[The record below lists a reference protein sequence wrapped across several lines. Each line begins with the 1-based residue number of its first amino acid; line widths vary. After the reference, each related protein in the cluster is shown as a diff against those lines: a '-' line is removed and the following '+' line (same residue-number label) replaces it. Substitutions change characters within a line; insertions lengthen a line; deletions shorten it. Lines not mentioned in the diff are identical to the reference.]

1 MKHSSLI
8 LVAWFFLTIL
18 SFQVYSQ
25 CPSNEADLADGGT
38 FSGNCTVNVGGSITV
53 TGNIIWTS
61 GRLTI
66 NDTGGGG
73 DGDLFINSGGS
84 ITVQNGAVLDMDDGD
99 ITVNS
104 GASLTINSGGS
115 VEILD
120 VDRELYID
128 GGTVNVDGTLGITVD
143 LEISNGGTLN
153 ANSGSNVTVGDDL
166 LLSGS
171 SAINISGGTVDVA
184 DMVEADNSS
193 IDVSGGT
200 FDTGGGTADWIWVYN
215 GGSLTQS
222 GGTIS
227 TAGDM
232 YVEDATLSMTG
243 GSYTGDDYYVYG
255 TSTVD
260 LDGGTVNTDNLYS
273 YGDATLTVDGA
284 DLNAGILSAQGN
296 GTLNLTSGTITS
308 NDYMYAEDNAV
319 ININTTV
326 TNTAGATDQSID
338 IYIYSSSTINIG
350 AGADVSGYNDITFEG
365 GDNGTAT
372 LNVTGGSLSVED
384 DLNLDNTSNDQVN
397 ISGGTVTIPNDIDI
411 LDTNATITVTGG
423 SLNAG
428 VIDDTS
434 NGGSTV
440 SDNITVTGGGTVSE
454 GGVVVLPVELISFSG
469 SLQNGQIL
477 LIWKT
482 AAELNNERFDIQKS
496 IDGVT
501 FLTIGTVKGN
511 GTTSEQNHYQFAD
524 KSLSEGTFFY
534 RLIQYDFDGESETL
548 PTISIVNELIST
560 SSSISI
566 YPNPV
571 INEKITIQLS
581 GKIILNDWEVN
592 IFNMKGQLML
602 SQKGSAGS
610 PEMTLDQI
618 KNKLGEGYY
627 LLQVQGKEAG
637 FSKKILIR

>member
-454 GGVVVLPVELISFSG
+454 GGVVVLPVELISFAG
-469 SLQNGQIL
+469 SLQNGQVI

-581 GKIILNDWEVN
+581 GKIILYDWEVN

-610 PEMTLDQI
+610 PKMTLDQI
-618 KNKLGEGYY
+618 KNQLGEGYY